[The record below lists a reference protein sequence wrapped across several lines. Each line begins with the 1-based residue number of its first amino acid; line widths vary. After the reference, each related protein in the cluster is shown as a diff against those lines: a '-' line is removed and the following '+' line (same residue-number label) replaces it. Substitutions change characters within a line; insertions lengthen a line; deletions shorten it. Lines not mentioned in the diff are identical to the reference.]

1 MIFFT
6 PQGPVLMS
14 TKQDGL
20 PDIPALVG
28 FSTCGQG
35 PSPLAATMDVENL
48 IQYVCTQYFTVPSAV
63 EINSL
68 VAFFLTQPSNV
79 PVSSVI
85 TIKAQLYEAGEMTNI
100 YSPIEETLV
109 TLTPSIN
116 NATPIGTMLR
126 GEIRTNRPVEKNTNL
141 MLVFSAT
148 SSGPDPVE
156 ALLGYAKAS
165 LSYT

>member
-1 MIFFT
+1 M
-6 PQGPVLMS
+6 
-14 TKQDGL
+14 
-20 PDIPALVG
+20 
-28 FSTCGQG
+28 
-35 PSPLAATMDVENL
+35 
-48 IQYVCTQYFTVPSAV
+48 
-63 EINSL
+63 
-68 VAFFLTQPSNV
+68 